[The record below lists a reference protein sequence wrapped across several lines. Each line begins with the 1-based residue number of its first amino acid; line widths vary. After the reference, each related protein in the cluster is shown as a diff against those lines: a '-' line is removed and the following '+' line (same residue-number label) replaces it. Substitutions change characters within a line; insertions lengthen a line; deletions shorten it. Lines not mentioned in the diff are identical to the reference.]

1 MSSHTSTL
9 LSVNDLALEAGPL
22 RLCENLSFTLRT
34 GEGLI
39 LRGANGSGKTSLLRA
54 IAGLGPIAQGSV
66 RFGTHNDPN
75 AYNLAE
81 NCHYIAHKNGLKAVH
96 SVRQNLDFFAQ
107 FDTAETPRQM
117 STNDAARALD
127 ITRLLDLPV
136 RVLSAGQM
144 RRAALARLLITQ
156 RPIWLLDEP
165 SAALDTHTTEQVE
178 SLSRAHLDAGG
189 MIIASTHLPFLSD
202 HPQCQTLN
210 MSDYAP
216 SKLQEVQ
223 I

>member
-117 STNDAARALD
+117 ST
-127 ITRLLDLPV
+127 
-136 RVLSAGQM
+136 
-144 RRAALARLLITQ
+144 
-156 RPIWLLDEP
+156 EP
-165 SAALDTHTTEQVE
+165 SAALDTRTTEQVE